1 MVAEDF
7 PLNLNV
13 HRYDTVL
20 CGSRRSVPK
29 SENMSNLS
37 LRTKLFV
44 LGLIGAV
51 ATIIVSGIGIRGV
64 SRLSDTAQQLEGSV
78 GLQRSQMTADMM
90 HDALNSIALAARL
103 DALEGRRAAKA
114 AHEAEAKEY
123 GHTLLTSLDSVRAM
137 TSDSAVQHQLAAVTP
152 VAKAYASAAT
162 AVVAAAF
169 DSPAALPEATALF
182 DSQFRELQ
190 GTLEILGDLVTAD
203 AARRADSAS
212 AEASTQQSLLLVIG
226 VVTLVAVL
234 IAAMVI
240 ARLIQ
245 RPVNEMA
252 DAAARL
258 ATGDATVVVTHE
270 GRDELGVLANA
281 FRTLVSFIQEN
292 AEAADA
298 VARGDLSHHIAERS
312 DRDVLA
318 RSMNRSAHAL
328 RQLDREITTL
338 VQSVRDGRLS
348 ERADATV
355 FQGAYRELVTGVNAM
370 LDLNAEPVNEAQ
382 QVLGQLAKR
391 DLSARMSG
399 DYRGDFAA
407 IKTSMNSAVEMLE
420 KALQEVHVASEEVTA
435 ASTQVAA
442 GSQNMAEGATEQAS
456 SIEEITAS
464 LQELTSLSKHNQQS
478 AGTALSLMNTA
489 RERAGQGT
497 ESMGQLSE
505 AMEAIQRSA
514 KETAKIIKSIDEI
527 AFQTNLL
534 ALNAAVEAAR
544 AGDAGRG
551 FAVVAEEVRALAL
564 RSAEAARQS
573 ASVIDQSV
581 ADSLRGAALNRQ
593 TLTHFGEI
601 NEAVTRVSAA
611 VSEISAASG
620 QQAEGVQQ
628 ILAGTD
634 QMGKVTQHQAANSEE
649 SAAAAQELM
658 AQAQGMYDMVG
669 SFQFSGQRRAEGRGA
684 SEPTRRVGRAAAPR
698 FESDF
703 ETATERVFA
712 TN

>member
-1 MVAEDF
+1 
-7 PLNLNV
+7 
-13 HRYDTVL
+13 
-20 CGSRRSVPK
+20 
-29 SENMSNLS
+29 MSSLT

-44 LGLIGAV
+44 LGLMGAV
-51 ATIIVSGIGIRGV
+51 ATIIVSGIGIRGL

-90 HDALNSIALAARL
+90 HDALNSIALAARV
-103 DALEGRRAAKA
+103 DALEGRRATKA
-114 AHEAEAKEY
+114 THRTEAQES
-123 GHTLLTSLDSVRAM
+123 GRTLLASLDSVRAM
-137 TSDSAVQHQLAAVTP
+137 TTDSAVQRQLAAVTP
-152 VAKAYASAAT
+152 VATAYASAAT
-162 AVVAAAF
+162 AVIAAAY

-182 DSQFRELQ
+182 DAQFRELQ
-190 GTLEILGDLVTAD
+190 GALETLGDLVTAD

-212 AEASTQQSLLLVIG
+212 DEESTQQSLLLLIG
-226 VVTLVAVL
+226 AATLIVVL
-234 IAAMVI
+234 IAALAIV
-240 ARLIQ
+240 RLIQ
-245 RPVNEMA
+245 RPLNEMA
-252 DAAARL
+252 NAAARL
-258 ATGDATVVVTHE
+258 ATGDTSVVVTHDS
-270 GRDELGVLANA
+270 RDELGVLANA

-298 VARGDLSHHIAERS
+298 VARGDLSHRITERS
-312 DRDVLA
+312 DRDILA
-318 RSMNRSAHAL
+318 RSMNRSANAL
-328 RQLDREITTL
+328 RQLDSEVTAL
-338 VQSVRDGRLS
+338 VQSVRAGRLS

-355 FQGAYRELVTGVNAM
+355 FQGAHRKLVNGVNAM
-370 LDLNAEPVNEAQ
+370 LDLNAAPANEAQ
-382 QVLGQLAKR
+382 RVLSQLAKR
-391 DLSARMSG
+391 DLSARMQG

-407 IKTSMNSAVEMLE
+407 IKTSMNSAVEQLE
-420 KALQEVHVASEEVTA
+420 KAMQEVHVASEEVTS
-435 ASTQVAA
+435 ASTQVASS
-442 GSQNMAEGATEQAS
+442 SQSMAEGATEQAS

-464 LQELTSLSKHNQQS
+464 LQELTSLSQHNHAS
-478 AGTALSLMNTA
+478 AGTALSLVATA
-489 RERAGQGT
+489 RERAGLGT
-497 ESMGQLSE
+497 ESMGQLSK

-514 KETAKIIKSIDEI
+514 NETAKIIRSIDEI

-581 ADSLRGAALNRQ
+581 ADSLRGVALNKQ

-601 NEAVTRVSAA
+601 NEAVSRVSTV
-611 VSEISAASG
+611 VSEIAAASR

-649 SAAAAQELM
+649 SAAAARELM

-669 SFQFSGQRRAEGRGA
+669 SFRFSGHQPSRNAHEGQRLAPPPVLQSRLLAE
-684 SEPTRRVGRAAAPR
+684 
-698 FESDF
+698 
-703 ETATERVFA
+703 FA
-712 TN
+712 MA